1 MHRRWEQITILQRFN
16 RYMVE
21 CELIRIL
28 DRCLNLKSFN
38 RYMVECELYDKV
50 TVIVLIDTW
59 WNVNT

>member
-1 MHRRWEQITILQRFN
+1 
-16 RYMVE
+16 MVE